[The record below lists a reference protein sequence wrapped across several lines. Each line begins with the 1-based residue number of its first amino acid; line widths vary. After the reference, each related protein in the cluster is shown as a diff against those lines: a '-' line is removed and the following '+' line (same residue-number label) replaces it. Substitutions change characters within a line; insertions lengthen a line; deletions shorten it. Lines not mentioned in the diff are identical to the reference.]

1 MRRVLKWIAW
11 SLGVL
16 VAAFVVTAF
25 ATMRSGDARLYPP
38 PSGAPRIEV
47 FIVTNFYH
55 SGLIVPRA
63 ALAEAARRHSLPELA
78 AVTARF
84 GPYEW
89 LEFGWGDEGF
99 YTRVPTT
106 NELTTALALRALFWP
121 GNPSVLHVVGFSEPP
136 HTAYPTASM
145 VALTLGEDGFGRLA
159 AMLNATFARGGREGA
174 VQELGPGLYG
184 HSLFYRAVG
193 TFNVLRVC
201 NHWISDLLDQ
211 AGVPTAPV
219 LATMPQ
225 GLLWDLTWRAG
236 AVRLPPLIPPPTAGK
251 S

>member
-1 MRRVLKWIAW
+1 VRRVLKWIAW

-16 VAAFVVTAF
+16 VAVLVVAAI
-25 ATMRSGDARLYPP
+25 ATIRSGDARLYPP
-38 PSGAPRIEV
+38 APGAPRVEV
-47 FIVTNFYH
+47 HIVTNFYH
-55 SGLIVPRA
+55 SGLIVPRE
-63 ALAEAARRHSLPELA
+63 ALAEAAQRRKLPALA
-78 AVTARF
+78 AVTAQF
-84 GPYEW
+84 APYER

-99 YTRVPTT
+99 YTRVPTSA
-106 NELTTALALRALFWP
+106 ELTTALALRALFLP

-136 HTAYPTASM
+136 RIVYPQADL
-145 VALTLGEDGFGRLA
+145 VALTLGEAGFDRLA
-159 AMLNATFARGGREGA
+159 VMLDATFARKGRDGSVE
-174 VQELGPGLYG
+174 ELGRGLYG

-201 NHWISDLLDQ
+201 NHWIADLLGA
-211 AGVPTAPV
+211 AGVPTSPV

-236 AVRLPPLIPPPTAGK
+236 AARVPLTPPPTGK

>member
-11 SLGVL
+11 SLGAV
-16 VAAFVVTAF
+16 VGVFVVTAV
-25 ATMRSGDARLYPP
+25 ATMRSGDASLYPP
-38 PSGAPRIEV
+38 PPGASRVEV

-55 SGLIVPRA
+55 SGLIVPRE
-63 ALAEAARRHSLPELA
+63 ALAEAARRHSLPALA

-84 GPYEW
+84 APYER

-99 YTRVPTT
+99 YTRVPTSA
-106 NELTTALALRALFWP
+106 ELTTALALRALFRP

-136 HTAYPTASM
+136 RITYPTATM
-145 VALTLGEDGFGRLA
+145 VALTLSEDGFGRLA
-159 AMLNATFARGGREGA
+159 AMLNATFAHGGGERSVE
-174 VQELGPGLYG
+174 ELGRGLYG

-201 NHWISDLLDQ
+201 NHWIADLLNA

-225 GLLWDLTWRAG
+225 GLLLDLTWRAG
-236 AVRLPPLIPPPTAGK
+236 AVTLPPSSPPPTGK

>member
-1 MRRVLKWIAW
+1 VRRILKWVAW
-11 SLGVL
+11 SLGVVVAVL
-16 VAAFVVTAF
+16 VVAAV

-38 PSGAPRIEV
+38 PAGAARVEV
-47 FIVTNFYH
+47 YIVTNFYH
-55 SGLIVPRA
+55 SSLIVPRE
-63 ALAEAARRHSLPELA
+63 ALAEAARRHSLPSLA
-78 AVTARF
+78 AVAARF
-84 GPYEW
+84 APYER

-99 YTRVPTT
+99 YTRVPTSA
-106 NELTTALALRALFWP
+106 ELTTALALRALLLP

-136 HTAYPTASM
+136 RIAYPQAGM
-145 VALTLGEDGFGRLA
+145 VALTLSEDGFGRLA
-159 AMLNATFARGGREGA
+159 AMLNATFARKGRDGGVEEMGR
-174 VQELGPGLYG
+174 GLYG

-201 NHWISDLLDQ
+201 NHWIADLLTA

-236 AVRLPPLIPPPTAGK
+236 AVRLPPFTPSPTGK

>member
-1 MRRVLKWIAW
+1 VRRILRWVAW
-11 SLGVL
+11 SLGIL
-16 VAAFVVTAF
+16 VAVFVVAAS
-25 ATMRSGDARLYPP
+25 ATMRSGDATLYPP
-38 PSGAPRIEV
+38 RPDGPHIDVS
-47 FIVTNFYH
+47 IVTNFYH
-55 SGLIVPRA
+55 AGLIVPRE
-63 ALAEAARRHSLPELA
+63 ALADAARRRSLPALA
-78 AVTARF
+78 AVTVRF
-84 GPYEW
+84 APYER

-106 NELTTALALRALFWP
+106 AELTTALALRALFMP
-121 GNPSVLHVVGFSEPP
+121 GNPSVLHVVGFSEPARI
-136 HTAYPTASM
+136 AYPQADL
-145 VALTLGEDGFGRLA
+145 VALTLGEAGFERLA
-159 AMLNATFARGGREGA
+159 AMLDATFARSARDGGVE
-174 VQELGPGLYG
+174 ELGRGLYG

-201 NHWISDLLDQ
+201 NHWMADLLGA

-236 AVRLPPLIPPPTAGK
+236 ATRLPPLSPPPTGK

>member
-16 VAAFVVTAF
+16 IAAFVVAAF
-25 ATMRSGDARLYPP
+25 GTLRSGDASLYPP
-38 PSGAPRIEV
+38 RPGAPRVEV
-47 FIVTNFYH
+47 FVVTNFYH
-55 SGLIVPRA
+55 SGLIVPRE
-63 ALAEAARRHSLPELA
+63 ALVEAARRRSLPALA

-84 GPYEW
+84 APYER

-106 NELTTALALRALFWP
+106 AELTTALALRALFWP
-121 GNPSVLHVVGFSEPP
+121 GNPSVLHVVGFSEPARM
-136 HTAYPTASM
+136 AYPEASM
-145 VALTLGEDGFGRLA
+145 VALSLSEDGFGRLA
-159 AMLNATFARGGREGA
+159 AMLNATFARKGRDGA
-174 VQELGPGLYG
+174 VEEMGRGLYG
-184 HSLFYRAVG
+184 DSRFYRAVG

-201 NHWISDLLDQ
+201 NHWIADLLDR

-225 GLLWDLTWRAG
+225 GLLWDLSWRAG
-236 AVRLPPLIPPPTAGK
+236 AVTLPPAGN
-251 S
+251 

>member
-1 MRRVLKWIAW
+1 MRRVLRWLAW
-11 SLGVL
+11 SLGVVVAVFV
-16 VAAFVVTAF
+16 VAAI
-25 ATMRSGDARLYPP
+25 ATMRAGDATLYPP
-38 PSGAPRIEV
+38 RPGAPHVDV

-55 SGLIVPRA
+55 AGLIVPRE
-63 ALAEAARRHSLPELA
+63 ALAEAARRHSLPALA

-84 GPYEW
+84 APYER

-99 YTRVPTT
+99 YTRVPSTA
-106 NELTTALALRALFWP
+106 ELTTALAVRALFMP
-121 GNPSVLHVVGFSEPP
+121 GNPSVLHVVGFSEPARI
-136 HTAYPTASM
+136 AYPQADL
-145 VALTLGEDGFGRLA
+145 VALSLGEAGFERLA
-159 AMLNATFARGGREGA
+159 AMLDATFARSARDGGVE
-174 VQELGPGLYG
+174 ELGRGLYG

-201 NHWISDLLDQ
+201 NHWIADLLGA

-236 AVRLPPLIPPPTAGK
+236 ATRLPPLSPPPTGK

>member
-1 MRRVLKWIAW
+1 VRRILRWLAW

-16 VAAFVVTAF
+16 VAVLIVATF
-25 ATMRSGDARLYPP
+25 ATMRSGDATLYPP
-38 PSGAPRIEV
+38 RSGAPRVEV
-47 FIVTNFYH
+47 FIATNLYH
-55 SGLIVPRA
+55 SSLIVPRE
-63 ALAEAARRHSLPELA
+63 ALAEAARRRSLPALA

-84 GPYEW
+84 APYER

-106 NELTTALALRALFWP
+106 AELTTALALRALFRP

-136 HTAYPTASM
+136 RVAYPQADL
-145 VALTLGEDGFGRLA
+145 VALTLGEAGFDRLA
-159 AMLNATFARGGREGA
+159 AILDATFARKGRDGSVEEVGR
-174 VQELGPGLYG
+174 GLYG

-201 NHWISDLLDQ
+201 NHWIADLLDA

-236 AVRLPPLIPPPTAGK
+236 AVRLPPLSPPPTGK

>member
-1 MRRVLKWIAW
+1 VRRILRWVAW

-16 VAAFVVTAF
+16 VAAFIVAAVVS
-25 ATMRSGDARLYPP
+25 MRSGDARLYPP
-38 PSGAPRIEV
+38 PPGTPRVEV

-63 ALAEAARRHSLPELA
+63 ALGEAAQRRKLPALA

-84 GPYEW
+84 APYER

-99 YTRVPTT
+99 YTRVPTSA
-106 NELTTALALRALFWP
+106 ELTTALALRALFWP

-136 HTAYPTASM
+136 RIAYPQAHL
-145 VALTLGEDGFGRLA
+145 VAMTLSEAGFDRLA
-159 AMLNATFARGGREGA
+159 TMLDATFARKGRDAGVE
-174 VQELGPGLYG
+174 ELGRGLYG

-225 GLLWDLTWRAG
+225 GLLWDLTRRAG
-236 AVRLPPLIPPPTAGK
+236 AVPLPPFSPAPTGK

>member
-1 MRRVLKWIAW
+1 VRRVLKWIAW
-11 SLGVL
+11 SIGVVIAAFM
-16 VAAFVVTAF
+16 VAAI
-25 ATMRSGDARLYPP
+25 ATMRSGNAGLYPP
-38 PSGAPRIEV
+38 PSGAPRVEV

-55 SGLIVPRA
+55 AGLIVPRA
-63 ALAEAARRHSLPELA
+63 ALAEVARRRSLPALA
-78 AVTARF
+78 AATARF
-84 GPYEW
+84 APDER

-99 YTRVPTT
+99 YTRVPTSA
-106 NELTTALALRALFWP
+106 ELTTALALRALFSP
-121 GNPSVLHVVGFSEPP
+121 GNPSVLHVVGFSEPARI
-136 HTAYPTASM
+136 AYPTASM
-145 VALTLGEDGFGRLA
+145 VALTLSEDGFGRLA
-159 AMLNATFARGGREGA
+159 VMLDATFARTGRDGGVEEMGR
-174 VQELGPGLYG
+174 GLYG

-225 GLLWDLTWRAG
+225 GLLWDLTQRAG
-236 AVRLPPLIPPPTAGK
+236 AVELPRPAPLPTGK